1 VAEREEAGLI
11 MRRRLEVLI
20 PIVLFAVLVQL
31 IAPIGAFCA
40 VAHAVSDPLGMAS
53 ICSDMTAADGQ
64 MMPSHAPNAHAD
76 CCAFCA
82 GGHGGSTAL
91 DPPAPVFV
99 ILQRQ
104 YQRMVWLAASDV
116 MPTVRF
122 GSNAQARAP
131 PILS

>member
-1 VAEREEAGLI
+1 
-11 MRRRLEVLI
+11 MRRRLELLI

-40 VAHAVSDPLGMAS
+40 VARAVSDPLGMVS
-53 ICSDMTAADGQ
+53 ICSDMTPADGQ

-82 GGHGGSTAL
+82 AGHSGSAAI

-99 ILQRQ
+99 TLQRQ
-104 YQRMVWLAASDV
+104 YQRVVWLEATDV
-116 MPTVRF
+116 LPTVRV

-131 PILS
+131 PTLS